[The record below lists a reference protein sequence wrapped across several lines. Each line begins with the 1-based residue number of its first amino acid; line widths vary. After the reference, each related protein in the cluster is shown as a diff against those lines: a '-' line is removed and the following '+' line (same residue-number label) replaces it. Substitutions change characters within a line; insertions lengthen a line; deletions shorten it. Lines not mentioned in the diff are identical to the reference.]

1 MNVRLLALLVGSVA
15 LMVLTVLAAGVTPSQ
30 TFMELVAGS
39 VGSAGA
45 WSGTLRETTPLLI
58 TGAAVY
64 LALRA
69 GLFNIGAEGQLLVGA
84 MAAAWCGLRWE
95 GWLGVVSGM
104 AVGVFAGAL
113 WAAPAG
119 LIRAYRGGHE
129 VISTIM
135 LNNIAFYLTTAMV
148 AGPLKDPTQQG
159 STTAQLAEN
168 THMPW
173 LLSSPPLWISSSLLV
188 GLCLIVALAVWLG
201 RTVPGFE
208 FQLVG
213 ANPRAAEYGGVRTPG
228 VLVRAMCLSGGL
240 AGLAGALQVLSFE
253 GRFYEGFSSGYGFDA
268 LGVAIL
274 AGATPWG
281 ILPSALL
288 FGVLNQGM
296 VSVQLLGVPKGLN
309 GIALGLLIIVFA
321 AFRYRRRAANAG

>member
-1 MNVRLLALLVGSVA
+1 MTARLLALLVCG
-15 LMVLTVLAAGVTPSQ
+15 LGILVLAVLAAGVTPGQ
-30 TFMELVAGS
+30 TLSELVGGS

-45 WSGTLRETTPLLI
+45 WTGTLRETTPLLI

-69 GLFNIGAEGQLLVGA
+69 GLFNIGAEGQFLVGA
-84 MAAAWCGLRWE
+84 MAAAWCGLRWDD
-95 GWLGVVSGM
+95 WLGVACGL
-104 AVGVFAGAL
+104 AAGALAGAL

-135 LNNIAFYLTTAMV
+135 LNNIAVYFTTAVV

-159 STTAQLAEN
+159 ATTAQLSDA

-173 LLSSPPLWISSSLLV
+173 LIAFPPLLVSSSVLV
-188 GLCLIVALAVWLG
+188 GVGLVFALALWLG
-201 RTVPGFE
+201 RTVAGFE
-208 FQLVG
+208 FLLVG
-213 ANPRAAEYGGVRTPG
+213 ANPRAATLSGVRTPG
-228 VLVRAMCLSGGL
+228 VLVRAMGLSGAL
-240 AGLAGALQVLSFE
+240 AGLAGALQVFSFE

-274 AGATPWG
+274 AGSTPWG

-288 FGVLNQGM
+288 FGALNQGM

-309 GIALGLLIIVFA
+309 AIALGLLIIVFA
-321 AFRYRRRAANAG
+321 AFRYRRRVAHG